1 MCNIAGYAGSRQ
13 AAPILLEMLK
23 RQEYYDGNVSTG
35 IATIHEGKLYYR
47 KLVGDVDNLIQNS
60 DVLDLPGTIGIAHTR
75 PSGTPGTVAAQPC
88 LSTDETLALV
98 TNGTTP
104 KTKYCANWD
113 AAVDMLNEKGYAF
126 RHTNP
131 ASCKSPKLKRNGC
144 HISVLE
150 ARIALTQM
158 YVQEGRSFPQAMA
171 LACAH
176 MYSDNV
182 TVMLGEHDPDS
193 IFALR
198 STRPL
203 LALAEGG
210 ETYLATC
217 RYAFDEGKG
226 DMAEYLPLHYA
237 CQIAR
242 NGVTVTEHK
251 MDIEPVAEITPE
263 TFQACYNR
271 LCKLLSVKKAD
282 ALYFDELEFA
292 VLDMRDIFEGNY
304 TYLQHARLVYD
315 VLWQLDKES
324 RLCRELRQQESKY
337 GLRKR
342 YYMWLND

>member
-47 KLVGDVDNLIQNS
+47 KLVGDVDNLIANS

-75 PSGTPGTVAAQPC
+75 PSGTAGTVAAHPC
-88 LSTDETLALV
+88 LSADETLALV

-113 AAVDMLNEKGYAF
+113 AAVDMLAEKGYKF
-126 RHTNP
+126 QHTNP
-131 ASCKSPKLKRNGC
+131 ASCKSPKLKRSGC

-158 YVQEGRSFPQAMA
+158 YLQEGKSFPQAMA

-176 MYSDNV
+176 MYSDNAS
-182 TVMLGEHDPDS
+182 VMLGEYHPDT

-203 LALAEGG
+203 LTYTEDG

-217 RYAFDEGKG
+217 RYAFEEGMG
-226 DMAEYLPLHYA
+226 DKAMYLPLHKA
-237 CQIAR
+237 CEITRTGA
-242 NGVTVTEHK
+242 TVTAHK
-251 MDIEPVAEITPE
+251 MDIEPVSEITNE
-263 TFQACYNR
+263 TFREGYDR
-271 LCKLLSVKKAD
+271 LCRKLSVPKEN

-292 VLDMRDIFEGNY
+292 VLEMRDIFEGDH

-315 VLWQLDKES
+315 VLWQLDKEG

-342 YYMWLND
+342 YYMWIE

>member
-1 MCNIAGYAGSRQ
+1 MCNIAGYAGNRQ

-23 RQEYYDGNVSTG
+23 RQEYYDGNMSTG
-35 IATIHEGKLYYR
+35 IATIHDGKLYYR
-47 KLVGDVDNLIQNS
+47 KLVGDVENLIKKS

-75 PSGTPGTVAAQPC
+75 PSGTSNMIAPHPC
-88 LSTDETLALV
+88 LSADERLALV

-104 KTKYCANWD
+104 VTKYCASWD
-113 AAVDMLNEKGYAF
+113 AAVDMLAEKGYNF
-126 RHTNP
+126 RHKNP
-131 ASCKSPKLKRNGC
+131 ASCKSPKLKRSGC

-158 YVQEGRSFPQAMA
+158 YLQEGKTFPQAMA

-176 MYSDNV
+176 MYSDNAS
-182 TVMLGEHDPDS
+182 VMLGESNPDT

-203 LALAEGG
+203 LALTEGE

-217 RYAFDEGKG
+217 RYAFDEGMG
-226 DMAEYLPLHYA
+226 DKAEYLPLHHT
-237 CQIAR
+237 CEITR
-242 NGVTVTEHK
+242 NGVTVTDYK
-251 MDIEPVAEITPE
+251 MDIEPVAEITPQ
-263 TFQACYNR
+263 TFQEGYKR
-271 LCKLLSVKKAD
+271 LCKLLSGPKEN

-292 VLDMRDIFEGNY
+292 VLDMRDIFEGGH

-315 VLWQLDKES
+315 VLWQLDKEG

-342 YYMWLND
+342 YYMWIE